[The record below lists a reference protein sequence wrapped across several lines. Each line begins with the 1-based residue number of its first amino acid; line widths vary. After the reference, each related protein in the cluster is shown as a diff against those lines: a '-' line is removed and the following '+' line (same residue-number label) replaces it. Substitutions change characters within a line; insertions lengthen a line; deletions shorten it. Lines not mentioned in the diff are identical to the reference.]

1 MLDPLAY
8 DAAQPLHPWKPPM
21 LSRWRVFGLLLILVP
36 VLLIWVNLTY
46 RTTETRVRDIDSRLP
61 SEQALNAMSL
71 EDSVEALKL
80 AMVQCDRVASLRAN
94 LLARLLRGDK
104 IKSLAEHCEL
114 IKSRQDALHGP

>member
-1 MLDPLAY
+1 
-8 DAAQPLHPWKPPM
+8 M
-21 LSRWRVFGLLLILVP
+21 LSRWRVIGLLLILVP

-94 LLARLLRGDK
+94 PLARLLRGDE

-114 IKSRQDALHGP
+114 IKSRQDALQGP

>member
-1 MLDPLAY
+1 MP
-8 DAAQPLHPWKPPM
+8 AQ
-21 LSRWRVFGLLLILVP
+21 WRVIGLLLILVP

-80 AMVQCDRVASLRAN
+80 AMVQCDRVANLRAN
-94 LLARLLRGDK
+94 LLARLLRGEK
-104 IKSLAEHCEL
+104 IKSLAEHCEQ